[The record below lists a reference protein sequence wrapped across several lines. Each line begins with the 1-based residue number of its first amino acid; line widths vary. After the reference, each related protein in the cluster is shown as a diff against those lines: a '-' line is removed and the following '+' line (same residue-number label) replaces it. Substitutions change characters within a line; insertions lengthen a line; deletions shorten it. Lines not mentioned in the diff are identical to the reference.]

1 MNENEIHIKS
11 IELDFERKKSKID
24 FVYQGKGYTY
34 TDSPGNP
41 LHHSKIEVN
50 EKIVNLPDVS
60 PNGDIKVR
68 MQLLYAVAILVADG
82 SMNALS

>member
-1 MNENEIHIKS
+1 MNENEIHVKS
-11 IELDFERKKSKID
+11 IELDFEQKKSKID

-50 EKIVNLPDVS
+50 EEIVDLPDVS

-68 MQLLYAVAILVADG
+68 MQLLYAITILEADG
-82 SMNALS
+82 GVDAIG

>member
-50 EKIVNLPDVS
+50 EEIVNLPDVS

-68 MQLLYAVAILVADG
+68 MQLLYAVSILVANG
-82 SMNALS
+82 SINALS